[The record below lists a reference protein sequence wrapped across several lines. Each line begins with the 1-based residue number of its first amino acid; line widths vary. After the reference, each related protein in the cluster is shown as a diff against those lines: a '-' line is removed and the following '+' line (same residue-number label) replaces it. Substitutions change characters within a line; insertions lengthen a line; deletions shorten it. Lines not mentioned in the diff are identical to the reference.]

1 MGNGMEETHSSRRRE
16 FIATVAVL
24 VVIVLIVVGVTMA
37 NKKSDNSTV
46 TDTSTQ
52 DTNTNTPTQ
61 VTTSND
67 AAPANGS
74 VAYKDGSYSATGS
87 YSSPGGRESI
97 DINLTLQNGA
107 ITAVFAKTNPAE
119 RESEE
124 YQNMFLSAYKDLVIG
139 KKISDIRLDR
149 VSGSSLTSQG
159 FNSAIEQIR
168 TKAQS

>member
-1 MGNGMEETHSSRRRE
+1 MKDGNGMEETTNSRKRE
-16 FIATVAVL
+16 LIATIAVL

-37 NKKSDNSTV
+37 NKKSDNDAVS
-46 TDTSTQ
+46 DTTSQ
-52 DTNTNTPTQ
+52 DTNTSTPL
-61 VTTSND
+61 TSTETNPIASS
-67 AAPANGS
+67 AAF
-74 VAYKDGSYSATGS
+74 KDGSYSATGT

-97 DINLTLQNGA
+97 DVSLTLQNGA
-107 ITAVFAKTNPAE
+107 VTAVSAKTDPAE